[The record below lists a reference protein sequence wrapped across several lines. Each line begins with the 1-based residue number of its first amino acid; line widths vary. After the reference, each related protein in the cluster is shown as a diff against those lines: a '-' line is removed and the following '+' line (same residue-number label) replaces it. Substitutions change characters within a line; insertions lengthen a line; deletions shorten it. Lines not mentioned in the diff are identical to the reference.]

1 MGALLAPLSLL
12 VLAAAIAI
20 SLKTKLHLGIL
31 AIAAAFLLGC
41 FVPSTDGAMMSLG
54 KAAELTAGFNYTL
67 WLTLM
72 SISIFFGIG
81 QENGTLEKLT
91 QKMVYAVKGSRAV
104 IAMMFFVAAFVLSS
118 TGLGG
123 IGATM
128 LMMPFAAQVS
138 RSEGIPFLLPC
149 YGIAVGGAAGS
160 FSPVGSFKAIA
171 DSLAAQA
178 GLPPSES
185 LYIRYILCG
194 TICFFLL
201 FFLLRGHQLGRSTA
215 TVKTKPFCRNE
226 WITLLG
232 IVAFGVM
239 GILFQLDVGM
249 SAILIACIVA
259 LLTGADMERIL
270 KTRVPWNTLVMLGGI
285 GILVNV
291 VSKAGGIDLLV
302 DLFSSFMGPKTAAP
316 VLLIVAGLMSFVSS
330 ATGAVYPALIPTI
343 PGIVAAT
350 GASSQALINAVCYG
364 ALQSGISPL
373 SVTGALILSL
383 GGDNIDQK
391 KTFRDL
397 FLLAFTLVLLGALFS
412 YIGLLN

>member
-1 MGALLAPLSLL
+1 MDNLMAPISLV
-12 VLAAAIAI
+12 VLILTIVI
-20 SLKTKLHLGIL
+20 SLKTKIHLGIL

-41 FVPSTDGAMMSLG
+41 FVPTADGAMMSLG
-54 KAAELTAGFNYTL
+54 KAKELTAGFNYTL

-72 SISIFFGIG
+72 SIAIFFGIG

-91 QKMVYAVKGSRAV
+91 RKMVYAVRGSRAV
-104 IAMMFFVAAFVLSS
+104 IAIMFYVVALVLSS

-138 RSEGIPFLLPC
+138 RNEEIPFLIPC

-160 FSPVGSFKAIA
+160 FSPVGSFKVIA
-171 DSLAAQA
+171 DNLASQA
-178 GLPPSES
+178 GLPITKT
-185 LYIRYILCG
+185 LYGRYVLCG
-194 TICFFLL
+194 TICFCLL
-201 FFLLRGHQLGRSTA
+201 FFLLRGYKLGRSDTA
-215 TVKTKPFCRNE
+215 VKTEPFCRNE

-232 IVAFGVM
+232 IAAFGVM
-239 GILFQLDVGM
+239 GIIFKLDVGM
-249 SAILIACIVA
+249 SAILLACIVA
-259 LLTGADMERIL
+259 LLTGADMEKIL
-270 KTRVPWNTLVMLGGI
+270 KTRVPWGTLVMLGGI

-291 VSKAGGIDLLV
+291 VSAAGGIALLV
-302 DLFSSFMGPKTAAP
+302 DGFASFMGPKTAP
-316 VLLIVAGLMSFVSS
+316 PILLIMAGLMSFVSS

-350 GASSQALINAVCYG
+350 GASSQALINVVCYG

-383 GGDNIDQK
+383 GGSNIDQK

-397 FLLAFTLVLLGALFS
+397 FLLAFGLVLLGALFS
-412 YIGLLN
+412 FAGLLN

>member
-1 MGALLAPLSLL
+1 METFLAPLSLL
-12 VLAAAIAI
+12 ILAAAIVI
-20 SLKTKLHLGIL
+20 SLKTRIHLGIL

-41 FVPSTDGAMMSLG
+41 FVPSSDGAIMSLG
-54 KAAELTAGFNYTL
+54 KAEELTAGFNYTL

-72 SISIFFGIG
+72 SIAIFFGIG

-91 QKMVYAVKGSRAV
+91 RKMVYAVKGSRAV
-104 IAMMFFVAAFVLSS
+104 IAIMFFAAALLLSS

-138 RSEGIPFLLPC
+138 RSESIPFLLPC

-160 FSPVGSFKAIA
+160 FSPVGSFNAIA
-171 DSLAAQA
+171 DSLAVQS
-178 GLPPSES
+178 GLPISES
-185 LYIRYILCG
+185 LYPRYILCG
-194 TICFFLL
+194 TLCFFLL
-201 FFLLRGHQLGRSTA
+201 FFLLRGHRLGRSDSMVRTE
-215 TVKTKPFCRNE
+215 PFRRDE

-232 IVAFGVM
+232 IVLFGVM
-239 GILFQLDVGM
+239 GIVLKLDVGM
-249 SAILIACIVA
+249 SAILMACCVA
-259 LLTGADMERIL
+259 LLTGADMEKIL
-270 KTRVPWNTLVMLGGI
+270 KTRVPWSTLVTLAGI

-291 VSKAGGIDLLV
+291 VSAAGGIDLLV
-302 DLFSSFMGPKTAAP
+302 DMFSSFMGPKTAAP
-316 VLLIVAGLMSFVSS
+316 ILLIMAGLMSFVSS

-343 PGIVAAT
+343 PGIIAAT

-397 FLLAFTLVLLGALFS
+397 FLLAFALVLLGAVFS